1 MATRGNAEM
10 KLAPKLLMAGAMV
23 VWVTI
28 CSGQSGSFSS
38 QPIADAFVTPGATG
52 SLSSSN
58 FGAAG
63 SLAIAASGLPQGQF
77 QTVIKYDL
85 SGELAALNT
94 QFGVGQWEVQS
105 VTLTLTASPHGNPIF
120 NSVAAGS
127 FAVSLMQNNSW
138 TEGTGTGGI
147 PTSDGISFNSL
158 ENVYINPADP
168 ALGTFSFAGNTSGQ
182 NTYSLG
188 PSSSLVADIMGG
200 DELSLRL
207 FAADNNISYLFSSRN
222 TGAPISTEPTL
233 TVNVVTVPEPSSVL
247 LCAASLLILWL
258 VQAFR
263 RRKRRSG

>member
-1 MATRGNAEM
+1 MNFYPKILMAT
-10 KLAPKLLMAGAMV
+10 AMV
-23 VWVTI
+23 VWAIV

-38 QPIADAFVTPGATG
+38 QPIADAFVATGATG

-94 QFGVGQWEVQS
+94 QFGAGQWAVQS

-120 NSVAAGS
+120 NAVAAGS
-127 FAVSLMQNNSW
+127 FSVSLMQNNSW
-138 TEGTGTGGI
+138 TEGTGTGGT
-147 PTSDGISFNSL
+147 PTSNGISFNSL
-158 ENVYINPADP
+158 ENKYISPSDP

-182 NTYSLG
+182 NTYSLDL
-188 PSSSLVADIMGG
+188 SSGLVGDVMGG
-200 DELSLRL
+200 DDLSLRL
-207 FAADNNISYLFSSRN
+207 FAADNNISYLFSSRD
-222 TGAPISTEPTL
+222 TGVASTEPTL
-233 TVNVVTVPEPSSVL
+233 TVDVITVPEPRSVM
-247 LCAASLLILWL
+247 LCAASVLMLWL

-263 RRKRRSG
+263 RWKRRNN